1 MFGNKIKGKFLA
13 YIFTTLLIFTIQGCG
28 VKYSL
33 GGGTIPENMKTYSI
47 EIFENI
53 SPFVSATLSQT
64 FTEGLKERIRTQSK
78 LSQVNQDGDA
88 IFSGVITNYAITPAA
103 VEAGTDLAA
112 LNRLSITVKVKYV
125 NRKDETGE
133 SDFEESFTQ
142 FKEFRG
148 EVSRQEMTLNQDIVK
163 MLTEDIFNRAFNN
176 W

>member
-1 MFGNKIKGKFLA
+1 MKTVNLIKLIIIA
-13 YIFTTLLIFTIQGCG
+13 MVIFTVQGCG

-33 GGGTIPENMKTYSI
+33 SGGTIPENMKTYSV

-53 SPFVSATLSQT
+53 SPFVSPTLSQT
-64 FTEGLKERIRTQSK
+64 FTEGLKERIRTQSR
-78 LSQVNQDGDA
+78 LSQINQDGDA
-88 IFSGVITNYAITPAA
+88 MFSGVITNYAITPAA
-103 VEAGTDLAA
+103 VEAGTDMAA

-133 SDFEESFTQ
+133 SDFEENFTQ

-148 EVSRQEMTLNQDIVK
+148 EISSQENQLNTEIVK
-163 MLTEDIFNRAFNN
+163 MLTEDVFNRAFNN